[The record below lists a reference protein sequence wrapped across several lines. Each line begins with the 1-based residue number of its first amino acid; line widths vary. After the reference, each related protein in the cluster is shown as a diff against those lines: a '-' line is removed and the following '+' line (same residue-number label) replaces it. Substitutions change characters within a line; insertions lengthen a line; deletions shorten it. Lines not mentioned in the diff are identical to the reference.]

1 MKPILL
7 GFYKPNLHD
16 IGHKDKKNMLYVIK
30 FVYFLICSSKTQAMC
45 IVMDMDTNLLICSSK
60 P

>member
-30 FVYFLICSSKTQAMC
+30 FVYLLICLSKPQAMC
-45 IVMDMDTNLLICSSK
+45 IIIDMDKKLLICSFK